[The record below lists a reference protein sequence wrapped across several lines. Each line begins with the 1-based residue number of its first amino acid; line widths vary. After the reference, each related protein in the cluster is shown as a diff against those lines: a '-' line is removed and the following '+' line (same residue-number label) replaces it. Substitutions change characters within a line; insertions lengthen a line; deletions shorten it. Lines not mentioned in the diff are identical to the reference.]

1 MCLLTYLW
9 NGCFRKYIKSCF
21 LRLLK
26 SIVVMKLPIGLL
38 GSTSTTFSVISD
50 LITLG
55 SVFTGVAD
63 DFFRTSISVLTER
76 LCFSGLRSSLST
88 VFSSESSSSSFF
100 IGSSSLLSPLSAS
113 FSSSSEWSFFESS

>member
-1 MCLLTYLW
+1 
-9 NGCFRKYIKSCF
+9 
-21 LRLLK
+21 
-26 SIVVMKLPIGLL
+26 MKLPIGLF

-50 LITLG
+50 LLTLG

-76 LCFSGLRSSLST
+76 LCFSGLSSSLST
-88 VFSSESSSSSFF
+88 VFSSESSSSFF
-100 IGSSSLLSPLSAS
+100 IGSSSLLSLLSAS

>member
-1 MCLLTYLW
+1 
-9 NGCFRKYIKSCF
+9 
-21 LRLLK
+21 
-26 SIVVMKLPIGLL
+26 MKLPIGLL

-55 SVFTGVAD
+55 SFFTVVAD

-113 FSSSSEWSFFESS
+113 FSSSSELSFFESS